1 MVMFNLMIRKKVNWT
16 VQLTRTVVL
25 YKKVDGVTIDLPFC
39 PTLANAFQV
48 HLKRI
53 GHKII
58 HLALSLITTGGMLVI
73 SSFYLPHQNIFKNY
87 TRKSSSLK

>member
-1 MVMFNLMIRKKVNWT
+1 MLSKYT
-16 VQLTRTVVL
+16 
-25 YKKVDGVTIDLPFC
+25 
-39 PTLANAFQV
+39 
-48 HLKRI
+48 LKRI